1 MAIFLKIVILNDDK
15 KKRILTILEK
25 SGPKLSLETIEF
37 IDFCVDISIKKWKK
51 SNDFSKKSR
60 CARL

>member
-1 MAIFLKIVILNDDK
+1 MAFSSFSVLKKSSFKMAIFLKIVILNDDK

-37 IDFCVDISIKKWKK
+37 IDFCVDISIKK
-51 SNDFSKKSR
+51 
-60 CARL
+60 